1 MQDKMLPLSPHLQ
14 EALELIDSVEGKI
27 LTLGQ
32 RQKYAVE
39 LAAHLLNEAN
49 RIQTPKEK
57 RKQRELARMMQDP
70 RGKVFTTRMTDECFR
85 SHVPKRVAYQMV
97 YLLKKFGVPRY
108 LGWSKRLAL
117 SMFRLVGKPLAP
129 LLVPLATWVLRRET
143 STVILPGEKKALSKH
158 MRLRR
163 AQGVRLNLNHLG
175 EAILGEEEAKSRLQV
190 YLHDLTQKDIEYVS
204 IKISTIFSQIN
215 LLGWNKTLDILASHL
230 RELYRVAKSNHF
242 TRADGTQVP
251 KFVNLDM
258 EEYRDLRLT
267 VDLFKKVL
275 SEPEFHDFSAGIVL
289 QAYLPDAHAFQKE
302 LTEWSM
308 ERVRN
313 KGAPIKIRIV
323 KGANLAMEQFEAS
336 LRGWP
341 QAPYRDKIDVDANY
355 KRMVIYGCL
364 PDHAKAVHLGV
375 ASHNLFDISYALLL
389 RAEYRVEKQ
398 VSFEMLEGMADHVR
412 RAVQRLSKD
421 ILLYCPIATKAD
433 FQSAVAY
440 LIRRLDENTGSENFL
455 RHIFDLIPNAPAWE
469 EQARI
474 FSLGCAE
481 IQTAPLGPRRH
492 QNRLEEVV
500 KTDLNKPFENESDT
514 DFFSPP

>member
-1 MQDKMLPLSPHLQ
+1 
-14 EALELIDSVEGKI
+14 
-27 LTLGQ
+27 
-32 RQKYAVE
+32 
-39 LAAHLLNEAN
+39 
-49 RIQTPKEK
+49 
-57 RKQRELARMMQDP
+57 MMQDP

-267 VDLFKKVL
+267 VDLFKKVM
-275 SEPEFHDFSAGIVL
+275 SEPELHDF
-289 QAYLPDAHAFQKE
+289 
-302 LTEWSM
+302 
-308 ERVRN
+308 
-313 KGAPIKIRIV
+313 
-323 KGANLAMEQFEAS
+323 
-336 LRGWP
+336 
-341 QAPYRDKIDVDANY
+341 
-355 KRMVIYGCL
+355 
-364 PDHAKAVHLGV
+364 
-375 ASHNLFDISYALLL
+375 
-389 RAEYRVEKQ
+389 
-398 VSFEMLEGMADHVR
+398 
-412 RAVQRLSKD
+412 
-421 ILLYCPIATKAD
+421 
-433 FQSAVAY
+433 
-440 LIRRLDENTGSENFL
+440 
-455 RHIFDLIPNAPAWE
+455 
-469 EQARI
+469 
-474 FSLGCAE
+474 
-481 IQTAPLGPRRH
+481 
-492 QNRLEEVV
+492 
-500 KTDLNKPFENESDT
+500 
-514 DFFSPP
+514 